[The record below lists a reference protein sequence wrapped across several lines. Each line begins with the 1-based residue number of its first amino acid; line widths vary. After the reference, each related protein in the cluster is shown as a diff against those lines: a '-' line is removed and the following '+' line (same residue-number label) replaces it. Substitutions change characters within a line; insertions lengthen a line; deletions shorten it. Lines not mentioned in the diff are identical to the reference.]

1 MRRTRLAAA
10 VFAVVGLAMAAC
22 TSSPQAGG
30 NGGSQTTL
38 TIAAANGETWPC
50 NFNPFNPNTYF
61 FSLGMTNEELYYIN
75 SLTGHMTPW
84 LATAF
89 QWSGGNKVLT
99 WTIRKGVKWSN
110 GQPMTAADVA
120 FTFNLIKKNPAIDL
134 NSIDSLLQSV
144 TQTGPYTV
152 QMSFN
157 APAVTEFYYVADQV
171 SIVPQSVWKSVK
183 NPLTYIDSNPVGTGP
198 YLVGSCTA
206 QNISY
211 VKNQHYWQPGL
222 PKIDKVE
229 VPAFLSNTPA
239 NEELANGQAQ
249 WGGQYIP
256 NIQTFYLDRNPN
268 YRQWQPPVGV
278 NGIYINTQAGLLSNV
293 AVRRAMAYGINRPK
307 ITQIAEGGEVPPA
320 NQAAVL
326 LPQQQA
332 WYNTSLASKYNY
344 YNYNPAMAISIL
356 KKAGFKRGPG
366 GIFQNSA
373 GKPLA
378 FTLICVGAYADQ
390 VAGGQEVA
398 RELSQIGI
406 KLTQENLSSTT
417 HSADLASGHFD
428 LGYGG
433 PPQLSTDGPYGI
445 LRGLLYS
452 PNSAPIGKQA
462 SSDYER
468 FGSPA
473 EDALFNKLSTIT
485 SVAQQEQ
492 IVKQLEAPMLNDV
505 PFLPLMDAVA
515 QNEYNAGFAT
525 GWPTAANP
533 YANPSPTTQPD
544 EGFVLLHLVPTKR

>member
-1 MRRTRLAAA
+1 MAAIAAAA
-10 VFAVVGLAMAAC
+10 VGMAMVGGLPAC
-22 TSSPQAGG
+22 SSAPQAAGQKA
-30 NGGSQTTL
+30 SQTTI
-38 TIAAANGETWPC
+38 TIAAADGENWPC
-50 NFNPFNPNTYF
+50 SFNPYNPNTYF
-61 FSLGMTNEELYYIN
+61 FSLGMTNEELYYVD
-75 SLTGHMTPW
+75 SLTGKTTPW
-84 LATAF
+84 LATAY
-89 QWSGGNKVLT
+89 QWSDSNKVLT

-134 NSIDSLLQSV
+134 NSIDSLLQRV

-152 QMSFN
+152 QMRFS
-157 APAVTEFYYVADQV
+157 APAVTEFYYIADQV

-183 NPLTYIDSNPVGTGP
+183 NPLTYKDAAPVGTGP
-198 YLVGSCTA
+198 YRVGSCTS

-211 VKNQHYWQPGL
+211 VKNPHYWQPGR

-229 VPAFLSNTPA
+229 LPAFLSNTPA

-256 NIQTFYLDRNPN
+256 NIKAFYLSRNPN
-268 YRQWQPPVGV
+268 YKQWQPPVGV
-278 NGIYINTQAGLLSNV
+278 NGIYINTQAELLSNV

-307 ITQIAEGGEVPPA
+307 IAQIAEGGEVPAA

-326 LPQQQA
+326 LPQQKA
-332 WYNTSLASKYNY
+332 WYNSSLASKYNY
-344 YNYNPAMAISIL
+344 YNYSPAMAISIL
-356 KKAGFKRGPG
+356 KRAGFTRGSG

-373 GKPLA
+373 GKQLA
-378 FTLICVGAYADQ
+378 FTLIDVGAYADQ
-390 VAGGQEVA
+390 VAGGQEVV

-417 HSADLASGHFD
+417 HDADLANGKFD
-428 LGYGG
+428 LAYGG

-452 PNSAPIGKQA
+452 PNSAPIGKAA

-468 FGSPA
+468 FRSPA
-473 EDALFNKLSTIT
+473 ENALFDKLSSIT
-485 SVAQQEQ
+485 NVGQQQQ
-492 IVKQLEAPMLNDV
+492 IVKKLQAPMLEEV
-505 PFLPLMDAVA
+505 PFLPLVDAVA
-515 QNEYNAGFAT
+515 QNEYNSGFAS
-525 GWPTAANP
+525 GWPTAVNP

-544 EGFVLLHLVPTKR
+544 EAVVLLHLIPKS

>member
-1 MRRTRLAAA
+1 MAAT
-10 VFAVVGLAMAAC
+10 VLAVVGMAMAAC
-22 TSSPQAGG
+22 SSTPEGAG

-38 TIAAANGETWPC
+38 TIAAADGETWPC
-50 NFNPFNPNTYF
+50 SFNPFSPNTYF
-61 FSLGMTNEELYYIN
+61 FALGMTNEELYYVDT
-75 SLTGHMTPW
+75 LTGNMTPW
-84 LATAF
+84 LATAYK
-89 QWSGGNKVLT
+89 WSDNNKALT

-110 GQPMTAADVA
+110 GRPMTAADVA

-152 QMSFN
+152 QMQFN
-157 APAVTEFYYVADQV
+157 APAVTQFYYIADQV
-171 SIVPQSVWKSVK
+171 SIVPESVWKSVS
-183 NPLTYIDSNPVGTGP
+183 NPLTYKDAQPVGTGP
-198 YLVGSCTA
+198 YLVDTCTP

-211 VKNQHYWQPGL
+211 VKNMHYWQPGL
-222 PKIDKVE
+222 PKIAKVE
-229 VPAFLSNTPA
+229 LPAFLSNTPA

-256 NIQTFYLDRNPN
+256 NIKAFYLDRNPD

-293 AVRRAMAYGINRPK
+293 AVRQAMAYGINRPK
-307 ITQIAEGGEVPPA
+307 ITQFAEGGEVPPA

-326 LPQQQA
+326 LPEQQA
-332 WYNTSLASKYNY
+332 WYNSSLASKYNY
-344 YNYNPAMAISIL
+344 SYDPARAISIL
-356 KKAGFKRGPG
+356 EKAGFQRGSN

-373 GKPLA
+373 GAQLA

-398 RELSQIGI
+398 RELSRIGI

-417 HSADLASGHFD
+417 HDADLANGKFD
-428 LGYGG
+428 LAYGG

-452 PNSAPIGKQA
+452 PNSAPIGKPA
-462 SSDYER
+462 ASDYER
-468 FGSPA
+468 FRSPA
-473 EDALFNKLSTIT
+473 ENALFDKLSTIT
-485 SVAQQEQ
+485 QVAQQEQ
-492 IVKQLEAPMLNDV
+492 IVKELQAPMLTDV

-515 QNEYNAGFAT
+515 QNEYDSGFAT

-544 EGFVLLHLVPTKR
+544 EAVVLLHLVPKG

>member
-1 MRRTRLAAA
+1 MAAT
-10 VFAVVGLAMAAC
+10 VLAVVGMAMAAC
-22 TSSPQAGG
+22 SSTPEGAG

-38 TIAAANGETWPC
+38 TIAAADGETWPC
-50 NFNPFNPNTYF
+50 SFNPFSPNTYF
-61 FSLGMTNEELYYIN
+61 FALGMTNEELYYVDT
-75 SLTGHMTPW
+75 LTGNMTPW
-84 LATAF
+84 LATAYK
-89 QWSGGNKVLT
+89 WSDNNKALT

-110 GQPMTAADVA
+110 GRPMTAADVA

-152 QMSFN
+152 QMQFN
-157 APAVTEFYYVADQV
+157 APAVTQFYYIADQV
-171 SIVPQSVWKSVK
+171 SIVPESVWKSVS
-183 NPLTYIDSNPVGTGP
+183 NPLTYKDAQPVGTGP
-198 YLVGSCTA
+198 YLVDTCTP

-211 VKNQHYWQPGL
+211 VKNMHYWQPGL
-222 PKIDKVE
+222 PKIAKVE
-229 VPAFLSNTPA
+229 LPAFLSNTPA

-256 NIQTFYLDRNPN
+256 NIKAFYLDRNPD

-293 AVRRAMAYGINRPK
+293 AVRQAMAYGINRPK
-307 ITQIAEGGEVPPA
+307 ITQFAEGGEVPPA

-326 LPQQQA
+326 LPEQQA
-332 WYNTSLASKYNY
+332 WYNSSLASKYNY
-344 YNYNPAMAISIL
+344 SYDPARAISIL
-356 KKAGFKRGPG
+356 EKAGFKRGSN

-373 GKPLA
+373 GAQLA

-398 RELSQIGI
+398 RELSRIGI

-417 HSADLASGHFD
+417 HDADLANGKFD
-428 LGYGG
+428 LAYGG

-452 PNSAPIGKQA
+452 PNSAPIGKPA
-462 SSDYER
+462 ASDYER
-468 FGSPA
+468 FRSPA
-473 EDALFNKLSTIT
+473 ENALFDKLSTIT
-485 SVAQQEQ
+485 QVAQQEQ
-492 IVKQLEAPMLNDV
+492 IVKELQAPMLTDV

-515 QNEYNAGFAT
+515 QNEYDSGFAT

-544 EGFVLLHLVPTKR
+544 EAVVLLHLVPKG